1 MDSKNYP
8 SIISLNF
15 CLGRSGVNP
24 CCRLLT
30 LFVVEAFV
38 SAIPMDDSA
47 AACCCCCCSYVPA
60 FTIGIR
66 TSVVFIT
73 SLLFLS
79 SFSFLYLVQSRASR
93 VASTAISAACV

>member
-1 MDSKNYP
+1 MDSKKHP
-8 SIISLNF
+8 SKISLNF
-15 CLGRSGVNP
+15 YLGRSGVINP

-38 SAIPMDDSA
+38 SAIPLDASA
-47 AACCCCCCSYVPA
+47 AACCYCCCSYVSA

-73 SLLFLS
+73 SLLFFS
-79 SFSFLYLVQSRASR
+79 SFSFLYLF
-93 VASTAISAACV
+93 